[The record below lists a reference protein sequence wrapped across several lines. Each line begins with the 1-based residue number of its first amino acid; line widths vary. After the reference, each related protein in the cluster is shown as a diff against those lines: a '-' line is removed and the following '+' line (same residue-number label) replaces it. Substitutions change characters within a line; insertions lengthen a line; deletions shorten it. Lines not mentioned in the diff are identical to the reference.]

1 MSSLP
6 GYRTGLGG
14 EYYRDGRD
22 AHQTPQLCDSLY
34 IDPRIFPI
42 AEILPIKKV
51 QVIEP
56 VIE

>member
-1 MSSLP
+1 M
-6 GYRTGLGG
+6 
-14 EYYRDGRD
+14 GRI
-22 AHQTPQLCDSLY
+22 QCT